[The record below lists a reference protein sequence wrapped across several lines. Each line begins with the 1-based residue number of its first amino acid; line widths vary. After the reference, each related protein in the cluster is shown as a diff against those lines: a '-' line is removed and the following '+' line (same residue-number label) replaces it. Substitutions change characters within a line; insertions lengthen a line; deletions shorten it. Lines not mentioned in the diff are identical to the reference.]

1 MAGINF
7 VRRWVMSQMTK
18 KADDG
23 IMITLPDSSKV
34 DLNVNITMDRLLR
47 NGIDPDAFTNP
58 EQVNNAIN
66 MLNTRMVSRTIPAD
80 SAEGREITQKLFG
93 KQKAP
98 VFDLEGNRI
107 PEGSGIMGG
116 KAIKDLMD
124 SGQVSKGARGM
135 KKSKKVEDREMFE
148 GANKRLK
155 DRSTT
160 IKQKWKLV
168 IKKVLQKS
176 IKNKRQ
182 LTEDEY
188 QDFLDEVGGA
198 DQLEAYN
205 FDGTVRRC

>member
-80 SAEGREITQKLFG
+80 SAEGREITQKIFG

-116 KAIKDLMD
+116 KAVKDLML
-124 SGQVSKGARGM
+124 SR
-135 KKSKKVEDREMFE
+135 
-148 GANKRLK
+148 
-155 DRSTT
+155 
-160 IKQKWKLV
+160 
-168 IKKVLQKS
+168 
-176 IKNKRQ
+176 
-182 LTEDEY
+182 
-188 QDFLDEVGGA
+188 
-198 DQLEAYN
+198 
-205 FDGTVRRC
+205 

>member
-124 SGQVSKGARGM
+124 SGQVSKGARG
-135 KKSKKVEDREMFE
+135 
-148 GANKRLK
+148 L
-155 DRSTT
+155 
-160 IKQKWKLV
+160 
-168 IKKVLQKS
+168 
-176 IKNKRQ
+176 
-182 LTEDEY
+182 
-188 QDFLDEVGGA
+188 
-198 DQLEAYN
+198 
-205 FDGTVRRC
+205 